1 MALNTIKQTSENFL
15 IYLQDARPYACRL
28 FFLLSIYRMPVHTPV
43 IFFFIYLQDARPYA
57 CHLCEYSC
65 KLKCNLGKHIKNVH
79 KLDSTTSK
87 SVTSVNTSDTHQ
99 EVELGSSDFPERRND
114 DYDLLLSISR
124 HVGNEEGDM
133 LSLPNS
139 SEEPGFMSLPRP
151 SKGTDVMCMT
161 ILPKSSEEPGFMSLP
176 RTSKGTDVMSMTI
189 LPKSS
194 EEHGFMSLPRTSKG
208 ADVMSMT
215 KMTEHIMF
223 SAQSEG
229 SVDNLISKHMVQEGD
244 KTFIS
249 I

>member
-1 MALNTIKQTSENFL
+1 
-15 IYLQDARPYACRL
+15 
-28 FFLLSIYRMPVHTPV
+28 MPIHTPV

-87 SVTSVNTSDTHQ
+87 FVTSVNTSDTHQ

-133 LSLPNS
+133 LSLP
-139 SEEPGFMSLPRP
+139 
-151 SKGTDVMCMT
+151 
-161 ILPKSSEEPGFMSLP
+161 KSSEEPGFMSLP
-176 RTSKGTDVMSMTI
+176 RTSKGTDIMSMTI

-208 ADVMSMT
+208 TDVMSMT

-223 SAQSEG
+223 STQSEG

>member
-1 MALNTIKQTSENFL
+1 
-15 IYLQDARPYACRL
+15 
-28 FFLLSIYRMPVHTPV
+28 
-43 IFFFIYLQDARPYA
+43 
-57 CHLCEYSC
+57 
-65 KLKCNLGKHIKNVH
+65 
-79 KLDSTTSK
+79 
-87 SVTSVNTSDTHQ
+87 
-99 EVELGSSDFPERRND
+99 LGSSDFPERRND

-133 LSLPNS
+133 LSLP
-139 SEEPGFMSLPRP
+139 
-151 SKGTDVMCMT
+151 
-161 ILPKSSEEPGFMSLP
+161 KSSEEPGFMSLP
-176 RTSKGTDVMSMTI
+176 RTSKGTDIMSMTI

-208 ADVMSMT
+208 TDVMSMT

-223 SAQSEG
+223 STQSEG